1 MPSLG
6 STPGAYRLR
15 PVSRPSLR
23 DVAAQAGVSV
33 SLVSY
38 ALNGNGRV
46 SEETRA
52 RILQVADAL
61 GYRGNR
67 HARMLR
73 TGRGVDIGVIIR
85 NLRNPFFLDGLA
97 ALEEQARDEGRAV
110 LVTNSQY
117 DLQEQQDLLAHFAQL
132 GVGGI
137 VIAPIGGA
145 GPLIEW
151 KDAHPHIGVV
161 ALNLDMGE
169 RDGGER
175 DGRSTE
181 HGRLSTINPDHGSAV
196 REAVAHLAERGHRA
210 VDFIA
215 APAEAVADAVREKVF
230 LRECEA
236 RGIGGKI
243 LRSALRPEDVAELVE
258 AELRR
263 RVLEAVQPEHPCY
276 LLNSDHLA
284 VAVYGA
290 AARLGL
296 RVGHDVS
303 VIGHDDLPTSALLAP
318 ALTTISFDRARI
330 GAEALRLL
338 RGDLAERLVLPVE
351 LRRRDSVADLA

>member
-1 MPSLG
+1 MP
-6 STPGAYRLR
+6 
-15 PVSRPSLR
+15 RPSLR

-46 SEETRA
+46 SEETRG
-52 RILQVADAL
+52 RILQVADEL

-97 ALEEQARDEGRAV
+97 AMEEQARDEGRAV

-145 GPLIEW
+145 EPLREW
-151 KDAHPHIGVV
+151 MQTHPQIGVV
-161 ALNLDMGE
+161 ALNLDMGDE
-169 RDGGER
+169 ESAAPEG
-175 DGRSTE
+175 
-181 HGRLSTINPDHGSAV
+181 LSTINPDHVAV
-196 REAVAHLAERGHRA
+196 VCEALAHFQERGHRRI
-210 VDFIA
+210 DFIA
-215 APAEAVADAVREKVF
+215 APAEAAADAVREKVF
-230 LRECEA
+230 QQECG
-236 RGIGGKI
+236 RRRLTGRI
-243 LRSALRPEDVAELVE
+243 LRSALRPEVVEELVVE
-258 AELRR
+258 ELRR
-263 RVLEAVQPEHPCY
+263 RVLDSSHPEHPCY

-296 RVGHDVS
+296 RVGRDVS

-318 ALTTISFDRARI
+318 ALTTVAFDRARI
-330 GAEALRLL
+330 GVEALRLL
-338 RGDLAERLVLPVE
+338 REELVERLVLPVT